1 MAMELQIISPKPG
14 QKFPQI
20 KWNNEELKAEIAEA
34 VKDYQNVV
42 VTVETEKDSKALR
55 AKLNKLRTAIDD
67 ARKDMKKRVQEPF
80 AIFEQQVKEVQAPI
94 DAAIANLDK
103 QLAEIKILKQEQKRK
118 AIEERYRKG
127 QFPEI
132 GYSKG
137 EFPDWLTIDQLW
149 DDKWLNATVTMPQIV
164 ADINEQIKH
173 INANLRTIA
182 ALPDFSFEAEEI
194 YKKTLDFGGAIR
206 KAKEMSEIQK
216 RKAEAEAR
224 AKQEE
229 EAREQAEQEN
239 KEKPAP
245 SNPQN
250 GVENVDPNVRMRIER
265 IGTPPEPPKQPQIS
279 TQAEQPKIYTFRFE
293 VSLTAAQ
300 AQAMGAWCK
309 AQGITLKQIK

>member
-1 MAMELQIISPKPG
+1 
-14 QKFPQI
+14 
-20 KWNNEELKAEIAEA
+20 LKAEIAEA
-34 VKDYQNVV
+34 VKDYQNIV
-42 VTVETEKDSKALR
+42 VTADTVRDSKALR
-55 AKLNKLRTAIDD
+55 AKLNKLRTTIDD

-103 QLAEIKILKQEQKRK
+103 QLAEIKVLKQEQKRK
-118 AIEERYRKG
+118 DIEEQFKNG
-127 QFPEI
+127 KFPE
-132 GYSKG
+132 
-137 EFPDWLTIDQLW
+137 WLTLDQLW
-149 DDKWLNATVTMPQIV
+149 NEKWLNATVTMPQII
-164 ADINEQIKH
+164 ADIDEQMKH

-229 EAREQAEQEN
+229 EAREQAEQAEQEN
-239 KEKPAP
+239 KEKPAH

-265 IGTPPEPPKQPQIS
+265 IGTPPEPPKQPKID

-300 AQAMGAWCK
+300 AAAMGAWCK
-309 AQGITLKQIK
+309 AQGITLKHIM

>member
-14 QKFPQI
+14 QKFPSI
-20 KWNNEELKAEIAEA
+20 KWNNEELKKEIAEA

-42 VTVETEKDSKALR
+42 VTVETEKDSKTLR

-80 AIFEQQVKEVQAPI
+80 TIFEQQVKEVQAPI

-118 AIEERYRKG
+118 DIEEQFKNG
-127 QFPEI
+127 KFPE
-132 GYSKG
+132 
-137 EFPDWLTIDQLW
+137 WLTLDQLW
-149 DDKWLNATVTMPQIV
+149 NEKWLNATVTMPQII
-164 ADINEQIKH
+164 ADIDEQMKH

-229 EAREQAEQEN
+229 EAREKAEQEN

-265 IGTPPEPPKQPQIS
+265 IGTPPEPPKQPQIA

>member
-34 VKDYQNVV
+34 VKDYQNIV
-42 VTVETEKDSKALR
+42 VTADTERDSKALR
-55 AKLNKLRTAIDD
+55 AKLNKLRTTIDD

-80 AIFEQQVKEVQAPI
+80 TIFEQQVKEVQAPI

-103 QLAEIKILKQEQKRK
+103 QLAEIKVLKQEQKRK
-118 AIEERYRKG
+118 DIEEQFKNG
-127 QFPEI
+127 KFPE
-132 GYSKG
+132 
-137 EFPDWLTIDQLW
+137 WLTLDQLW
-149 DDKWLNATVTMPQIV
+149 NEKWLNATVTMPQII
-164 ADINEQIKH
+164 ADIDEQMKH

-265 IGTPPEPPKQPQIS
+265 IGTPVEQPKQPQIA

>member
-1 MAMELQIISPKPG
+1 
-14 QKFPQI
+14 
-20 KWNNEELKAEIAEA
+20 
-34 VKDYQNVV
+34 
-42 VTVETEKDSKALR
+42 
-55 AKLNKLRTAIDD
+55 
-67 ARKDMKKRVQEPF
+67 
-80 AIFEQQVKEVQAPI
+80 
-94 DAAIANLDK
+94 
-103 QLAEIKILKQEQKRK
+103 
-118 AIEERYRKG
+118 
-127 QFPEI
+127 
-132 GYSKG
+132 
-137 EFPDWLTIDQLW
+137 
-149 DDKWLNATVTMPQIV
+149 MPQII
-164 ADINEQIKH
+164 ADIDEQMKH

-229 EAREQAEQEN
+229 EAREQAEHEN

-245 SNPQN
+245 SIPQN
-250 GVENVDPNVRMRIER
+250 GVENIDSTARMRIER
-265 IGTPPEPPKQPQIS
+265 IGTPPEPPKQPQIA
-279 TQAEQPKIYTFRFE
+279 TQAEQPKIYTCRFE

>member
-14 QKFPQI
+14 QKFPTI
-20 KWNNEELKAEIAEA
+20 KWNNEELKKEIAEA
-34 VKDYQNVV
+34 VKDYQNIV
-42 VTVETEKDSKALR
+42 VTADTERDSKALR
-55 AKLNKLRTAIDD
+55 AKLNKLRTTIDD

-80 AIFEQQVKEVQAPI
+80 TIFEQQVKEVQAPI

-103 QLAEIKILKQEQKRK
+103 QLAEIKVLKQEQKRK
-118 AIEERYRKG
+118 DIEAQFQNGK
-127 QFPEI
+127 FPE
-132 GYSKG
+132 
-137 EFPDWLTIDQLW
+137 WLTLDQLW
-149 DDKWLNATVTMPQIV
+149 NEKWLNATVTMPQII
-164 ADINEQIKH
+164 ADIDEQMKH

-245 SNPQN
+245 LNPQN
-250 GVENVDPNVRMRIER
+250 GVDNVDANARMRIER
-265 IGTPPEPPKQPQIS
+265 IGTPPEPPKQPQIA
-279 TQAEQPKIYTFRFE
+279 TQAEPPKIYTFRFE

-309 AQGITLKQIK
+309 AQGITLTQIK

>member
-34 VKDYQNVV
+34 VKDYQNIV
-42 VTVETEKDSKALR
+42 VTADTEKDSKALR
-55 AKLNKLRTAIDD
+55 AKLNKLRTTIDD

-80 AIFEQQVKEVQAPI
+80 TIFEQQVKEVQAPI

-118 AIEERYRKG
+118 DIEEQFQNGK
-127 QFPEI
+127 FPE
-132 GYSKG
+132 
-137 EFPDWLTIDQLW
+137 WLTLDQLW
-149 DDKWLNATVTMPQIV
+149 NEKWLNATVTMPQII
-164 ADINEQIKH
+164 ADIDEQMKH

-250 GVENVDPNVRMRIER
+250 GVENIDPTARMRIER
-265 IGTPPEPPKQPQIS
+265 IGTPPEPPKQPKID

>member
-20 KWNNEELKAEIAEA
+20 KWNNEELKKEIAEA

-42 VTVETEKDSKALR
+42 VTVETEKDSKTLR

-80 AIFEQQVKEVQAPI
+80 TIFEQQVKEVQAPI

-103 QLAEIKILKQEQKRK
+103 QLAEIKVLKQEQKRK
-118 AIEERYRKG
+118 DIEEQFKNG
-127 QFPEI
+127 KFPE
-132 GYSKG
+132 
-137 EFPDWLTIDQLW
+137 WLTLDQLW
-149 DDKWLNATVTMPQIV
+149 NEKWLNATVTMPQII
-164 ADINEQIKH
+164 ADIDEQMKH

-250 GVENVDPNVRMRIER
+250 GVENVDPTARMRIER
-265 IGTPPEPPKQPQIS
+265 IGTPPEPPKQPQIA

-309 AQGITLKQIK
+309 EQGITLKQIK

>member
-14 QKFPQI
+14 QKFPSI
-20 KWNNEELKAEIAEA
+20 KWNNEELKSEIAEA

-42 VTVETEKDSKALR
+42 VTVETEKDSKTLR

-80 AIFEQQVKEVQAPI
+80 TIFEQQVKEVQAPI

-103 QLAEIKILKQEQKRK
+103 QLAEIKVLKQEQKRK
-118 AIEERYRKG
+118 DIEAQFQNGK
-127 QFPEI
+127 FPE
-132 GYSKG
+132 
-137 EFPDWLTIDQLW
+137 WLTLDQLW
-149 DDKWLNATVTMPQIV
+149 NEKWLNATVTMPQII
-164 ADINEQIKH
+164 ADIDEQMKH

-250 GVENVDPNVRMRIER
+250 GVENVDANVRMRIER
-265 IGTPPEPPKQPQIS
+265 IGTPVEQPKQPQIA

>member
-20 KWNNEELKAEIAEA
+20 KWNNEELKKEIAEA

-42 VTVETEKDSKALR
+42 VTVETEKDSKTLR

-80 AIFEQQVKEVQAPI
+80 TIFEQQVKEVQAPI

-103 QLAEIKILKQEQKRK
+103 QLAEIKVLKQEQKRK
-118 AIEERYRKG
+118 DIEEQFKNG
-127 QFPEI
+127 KFPE
-132 GYSKG
+132 
-137 EFPDWLTIDQLW
+137 WLTLDQLW
-149 DDKWLNATVTMPQIV
+149 NEKWLNATVTMPQII
-164 ADINEQIKH
+164 ADIDEQMKH

-194 YKKTLDFGGAIR
+194 YKKTLDFGGAIH

-229 EAREQAEQEN
+229 ETREQAEQAEQEN
-239 KEKPAP
+239 KEKPAH

-265 IGTPPEPPKQPQIS
+265 IGTPTEPPKQPQIA

>member
-34 VKDYQNVV
+34 VKDYQNIV
-42 VTVETEKDSKALR
+42 VTADTERDSKALR
-55 AKLNKLRTAIDD
+55 AKLNKLRTTIDD
-67 ARKDMKKRVQEPF
+67 ARKDMKRRVQEPF
-80 AIFEQQVKEVQAPI
+80 TIFEQQVKEVQAPI

-118 AIEERYRKG
+118 DIEEQFKNG
-127 QFPEI
+127 KFPE
-132 GYSKG
+132 
-137 EFPDWLTIDQLW
+137 WLTLDQLW
-149 DDKWLNATVTMPQIV
+149 NEKWLNATVTMPQII
-164 ADINEQIKH
+164 ADIDEQMKH

-250 GVENVDPNVRMRIER
+250 GVDNVDPNARMRIER

>member
-14 QKFPQI
+14 QKFPTI
-20 KWNNEELKAEIAEA
+20 KWNNEELKKEIAEA
-34 VKDYQNVV
+34 VKDYQNIV
-42 VTVETEKDSKALR
+42 VTADTERDSKALR
-55 AKLNKLRTAIDD
+55 AKLNKLRTTIDD

-80 AIFEQQVKEVQAPI
+80 IIFEQQVKEVQAPI

-103 QLAEIKILKQEQKRK
+103 QLSEIKVLKQEQKRK
-118 AIEERYRKG
+118 DIEAQFQNGK
-127 QFPEI
+127 FPE
-132 GYSKG
+132 
-137 EFPDWLTIDQLW
+137 WLTLDQLW
-149 DDKWLNATVTMPQIV
+149 NEKWLNATVTMPQII
-164 ADINEQIKH
+164 ADIDEQMKH

-250 GVENVDPNVRMRIER
+250 GVENVDANVRMRIER
-265 IGTPPEPPKQPQIS
+265 IGTPPEPPKQPQIA